1 MRKLSGKFIILAATA
16 VLLALFFA
24 FNLQH
29 YLTLD
34 YLKTSR
40 EQFGQVYEAS
50 PVLVVGCYFLIYVAT
65 AALSLPGAAI
75 LTLAGGAFF
84 GLFAGTVIVSF
95 ASTLGATLAMLL
107 ARFLLRDWVQSRFGE
122 HLQTINSGIEQEGG
136 FYLFTLRLVPTV
148 PFFVINLGM
157 GLTPLRVPT
166 FYWVSQ
172 FGMLPGTLV
181 YVNAGLELGKLE
193 TLGDLLSPPLLGSFV
208 LLGVFPLLVKKLV
221 TVIQCRRETDSP
233 ASSL

>member
-221 TVIQCRRETDSP
+221 TVIQRRRETDSP

>member
-136 FYLFTLRLVPTV
+136 CYLFTLRLVPAV

-221 TVIQCRRETDSP
+221 TVIQRRRETDSP